1 MNFDS
6 TKDKKRHNFAF
17 PEKTDKLL
25 RKIAGETG
33 LKLTTVVVQAI
44 DEFAKKKGGSN
55 D

>member
-17 PEKTDKLL
+17 PEKTDKIL
-25 RKIAGETG
+25 RKIARETG
-33 LKLTTVVVQAI
+33 LKLTTIVVQAI
-44 DEFAKKKGGSN
+44 DEFAKKKEVKH